1 MNSLWDGDARAV
13 IHHVISRTRICLC
26 SLGLFSGNTGAAPCI
41 PARMHPSESR
51 ASAQRLEKIQAAA
64 HFPNVA
70 RGALARGGIQMYN
83 TAQKLIAEFIGTF
96 ALIFFGVGSICT
108 DQYLHTSG
116 GGLGLL
122 GIALAHGLA
131 IAIMVSALGHISGGQ
146 FNPAVSIAFWVTKR
160 QSTLDTIL
168 YWIAQLAG
176 AAAAAFLIKAAIPEE
191 IWRAV
196 ALGTPDLARDFPVWA
211 GMTLEAVTTFFLV
224 LTVFATA
231 VDEKGTFRS
240 IAGFGIGL
248 SITLGIIVAGPFTG
262 GALNPERYFGPALAA
277 SHWAHLGVY
286 MVGPLGGGFVAG
298 LIYETLFL
306 KKA

>member
-1 MNSLWDGDARAV
+1 
-13 IHHVISRTRICLC
+13 
-26 SLGLFSGNTGAAPCI
+26 
-41 PARMHPSESR
+41 
-51 ASAQRLEKIQAAA
+51 
-64 HFPNVA
+64 
-70 RGALARGGIQMYN
+70 MYN

-131 IAIMVSALGHISGGQ
+131 IAIMVSALSHISGGQ
-146 FNPAVSIAFWVTKR
+146 FNPAVTIAFWVTKR
-160 QSTLDTIL
+160 QSTLDTVL

-176 AAAAAFLIKAAIPEE
+176 AATAAFLLKAAIPEE
-191 IWRAV
+191 IWRTV

-211 GMTLEAVTTFFLV
+211 GIALEAVTTFFLV

-262 GALNPERYFGPALAA
+262 GALNVARYFGPALAA
-277 SHWAHLGVY
+277 NHWAHQGVY
-286 MVGPLGGGFVAG
+286 WVGPLAGGFLAG
-298 LIYETLFL
+298 LVYETLFL